1 MNLNKFFSEQNSS
14 LPNSSLSQKKVRVLT
29 VRKRKGSY
37 NIIRLDLSIVR
48 LNYVHRKNITFA
60 FLEESFFK
68 FCFWRVNVV
77 LCTLRL
83 QYGADINID
92 NRFSHPR
99 FTLFNLSLLQKPIL
113 ALGFAFTG
121 QDEIT
126 LLKTSELFSHVTE
139 LVPLSVLMKAQPE
152 PWAPVPVAHRGNLFL
167 FWSIKFNATK
177 KK

>member
-1 MNLNKFFSEQNSS
+1 M
-14 LPNSSLSQKKVRVLT
+14 
-29 VRKRKGSY
+29 
-37 NIIRLDLSIVR
+37 
-48 LNYVHRKNITFA
+48 
-60 FLEESFFK
+60 EESFFK
-68 FCFWRVNVV
+68 FCFWRVDVV

-139 LVPLSVLMKAQPE
+139 LVPLSVLMKTQPE
-152 PWAPVPVAHRGNLFL
+152 PWAPVPVAHRGNLFF
-167 FWSIKFNATK
+167 FWSILTQSLLRGNFHTTNSSLLSVLFERNYVDKIYIK
-177 KK
+177 